1 MDLAANNSVPP
12 PRPPHGAMA
21 AKVDGS
27 GRLKL
32 PVKVQEYLNGLTEKK
47 IFITLNEGIAKL
59 YTNGSW
65 DRNLKV
71 LQGCISDPDAADRV
85 ALLADYYGNESEMDS
100 SGRVT
105 LPQELRRDLG
115 LEDQPVQLRF
125 FEDVIKV
132 YKQSDFQA
140 LLADARRSE
149 KPDLDV
155 VKRQGFK

>member
-12 PRPPHGAMA
+12 PRPPHGAMS
-21 AKVDGS
+21 AKVDAS

-32 PVKVQEYLNGLTEKK
+32 PVKVQEYLGALTEKK
-47 IFITLNEGIAKL
+47 LFITVNEGIAKL

-71 LQGCISDPDAADRV
+71 LQSCTTDPDAADRV
-85 ALLADYYGNESEMDS
+85 ALLADYYGTESEMDS

-140 LLADARRSE
+140 LLSDARRSE
-149 KPDLDV
+149 KSDLDV

>member
-1 MDLAANNSVPP
+1 MDLAANNPVPP
-12 PRPPHGAMA
+12 PRPPHGAMP
-21 AKVDGS
+21 AKVDAS

-32 PVKVQEYLNGLTEKK
+32 PVKVQEYLNSLSDRKL
-47 IFITLNEGIAKL
+47 FITLNEGIAKL

-65 DRNLKV
+65 DRNLRV
-71 LQGCISDPDAADRV
+71 LQSCISDPDAADRV

-140 LLADARRSE
+140 LLSDARRSE
-149 KPDLDV
+149 KTDLDV